1 LDRQLLHKRPGAL
14 KRLRCGPE
22 ECESKRLRVV

>member
-1 LDRQLLHKRPGAL
+1 LDPQLLHKRPGAL
-14 KRLRCGPE
+14 KRLQCGPE